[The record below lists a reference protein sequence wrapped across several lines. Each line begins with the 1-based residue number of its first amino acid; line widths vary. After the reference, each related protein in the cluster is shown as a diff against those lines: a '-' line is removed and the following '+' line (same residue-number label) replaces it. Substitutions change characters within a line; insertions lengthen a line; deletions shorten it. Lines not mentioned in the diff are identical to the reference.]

1 MAKKSMWAREA
12 KRTKTVAKYA
22 NKRAEL
28 KAIINDRSKPMEE
41 RFAAQLKLANM
52 PRNSSKT
59 RVRNRCEITGRP
71 RAFYRKMKICRNQ
84 LRELAS
90 QGMIPGMVK
99 SSW

>member
-1 MAKKSMWAREA
+1 MAKESKKETNERRRRMVEQYAER
-12 KRTKTVAKYA
+12 RTA
-22 NKRAEL
+22 L

-71 RAFYRKMKICRNQ
+71 RAFYRKLKICRNQ

-99 SSW
+99 SS

>member
-1 MAKKSMWAREA
+1 MAKESKIE
-12 KRTKTVAKYA
+12 T
-22 NKRAEL
+22 NKRRRRLVEQYAEKRKAL

>member
-1 MAKKSMWAREA
+1 MVEQ
-12 KRTKTVAKYA
+12 YA
-22 NKRAEL
+22 ERRKAL